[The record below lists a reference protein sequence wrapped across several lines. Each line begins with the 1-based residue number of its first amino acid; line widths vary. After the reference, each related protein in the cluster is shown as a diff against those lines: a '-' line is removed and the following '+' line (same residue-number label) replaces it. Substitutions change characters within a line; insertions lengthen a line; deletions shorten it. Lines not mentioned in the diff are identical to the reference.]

1 MPGFWQKPIC
11 LHRHVTPIP
20 THSWSLFPLASQ
32 PHDLWKAHS
41 FHLIPAILLVY
52 VSYIL
57 LLHLNYIW
65 DSPYLYC
72 NVNSF
77 LGLLTDSQGEFVFQ
91 AAFQVPQDVAL
102 PHRPFGTSAKPPSC
116 APLTDLWTHH
126 TPFGVILCWAQESG
140 AFRDDTAQGAP
151 REVLLQDTLHTAFVL
166 MLPLLLIKHSF
177 QRGRWH
183 PDLSQAVTGEFTV
196 YLVFNSKVGEQV
208 MAALFFER
216 TAAFFFL
223 YFFSSSKTLMSV
235 LTHQL
240 LTTDMYVVFSLY
252 SMYL

>member
-126 TPFGVILCWAQESG
+126 TPFGVNTVLGSG
-140 AFRDDTAQGAP
+140 KRCLSRWHSSGCTQRGPATGHVA
-151 REVLLQDTLHTAFVL
+151 
-166 MLPLLLIKHSF
+166 HSF
-177 QRGRWH
+177 H
-183 PDLSQAVTGEFTV
+183 PHVTSASDKTQF
-196 YLVFNSKVGEQV
+196 S
-208 MAALFFER
+208 ER
-216 TAAFFFL
+216 
-223 YFFSSSKTLMSV
+223 
-235 LTHQL
+235 
-240 LTTDMYVVFSLY
+240 
-252 SMYL
+252 